1 MHNDECIMSAIFA
14 VFSPF
19 LGLWLFGGDSEVV
32 RRWFE
37 GGSKNA

>member
-1 MHNDECIMSAIFA
+1 MHNKECIMNTIFA
-14 VFSPF
+14 VFWVF

-37 GGSKNA
+37 GGSKNV